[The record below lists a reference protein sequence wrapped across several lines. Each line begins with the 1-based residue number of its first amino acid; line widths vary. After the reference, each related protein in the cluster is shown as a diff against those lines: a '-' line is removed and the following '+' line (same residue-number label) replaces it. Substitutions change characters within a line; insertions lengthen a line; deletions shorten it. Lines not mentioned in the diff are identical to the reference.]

1 MGGWV
6 GVEVSEMIGG
16 VLEGCGMWACM
27 SWDAGMSYVKAN
39 AIGTKHFFGCKLR
52 CSRAY
57 QKILSPA
64 ANGRGADRRDIPRK
78 RSREVS
84 REATRSY
91 RLFLEKPL
99 SLLLSTSNSSRFLF
113 SLLFEMI
120 ENQSPVVL
128 TPYT

>member
-27 SWDAGMSYVKAN
+27 SWDAGMHELRRRRLERTPVKAN

-64 ANGRGADRRDIPRK
+64 ANGRGAERRDIPR
-78 RSREVS
+78 RS
-84 REATRSY
+84 
-91 RLFLEKPL
+91 
-99 SLLLSTSNSSRFLF
+99 
-113 SLLFEMI
+113 
-120 ENQSPVVL
+120 
-128 TPYT
+128 

>member
-1 MGGWV
+1 MWDV
-6 GVEVSEMIGG
+6 GMHE
-16 VLEGCGMWACM
+16 LGCGHELRRRRLERTP
-27 SWDAGMSYVKAN
+27 VKAN

-64 ANGRGADRRDIPRK
+64 ANGRGAERRDIPRK

-84 REATRSY
+84 REPLDRIDSFWKN
-91 RLFLEKPL
+91 LFPFS
-99 SLLLSTSNSSRFLF
+99 SLLLTSSLFLF